1 MRESS
6 EERLVDEHPHRDARD
21 TSGLDDSLQLLK
33 KELMEWVELLGKG
46 RNMMALLQEF
56 KKHFL
61 TLNIRLVGARHEQGP
76 ANHKGNRRTRLREG
90 GSPPRKND
98 GLTIDWVVVK
108 TVCNRFN
115 KRHEWNDRGSSSS
128 QPNEGRATKA

>member
-90 GSPPRKND
+90 GSPPRNERWAHNILGRGEE
-98 GLTIDWVVVK
+98 GLQL
-108 TVCNRFN
+108 CR
-115 KRHEWNDRGSSSS
+115 
-128 QPNEGRATKA
+128 